1 LPTDIRPG
9 WQWQTLA
16 WCITSTFTTVKGFI
30 VQVLM
35 TNIQLCLGVSAEE
48 KNSFVTRN
56 FRLTKREKPR
66 SGGRKRRSSKKRFPC
81 RPQTCQVS
89 GNNNIFVQLFFSS
102 NVTSDTVTLT
112 NYVKNLNFCGRLY
125 SDSLVAKPLSDLY
138 FDNCSN
144 FQSNDW

>member
-1 LPTDIRPG
+1 M
-9 WQWQTLA
+9 A
-16 WCITSTFTTVKGFI
+16 NTSLVHY
-30 VQVLM
+30 V
-35 TNIQLCLGVSAEE
+35 NIYNRKKFYSAGPDDKYSSLLCLGVSAEE

-89 GNNNIFVQLFFSS
+89 GNNNVFVQLGFSS

-112 NYVKNLNFCGRLY
+112 NFVKNLNFCGRLY
-125 SDSLVAKPLSDLY
+125 SKQYSGQPFERPVL
-138 FDNCSN
+138 
-144 FQSNDW
+144 QQ

>member
-1 LPTDIRPG
+1 V
-9 WQWQTLA
+9 A
-16 WCITSTFTTVKGFI
+16 NTSLVHY
-30 VQVLM
+30 V
-35 TNIQLCLGVSAEE
+35 NIYNRKKFYSAGPDDKYSSLLCLGASAEE
-48 KNSFVTRN
+48 KYSFATRN

-89 GNNNIFVQLFFSS
+89 GNNNIFVQLVFSS
-102 NVTSDTVTLT
+102 NVTSDTVILT
-112 NYVKNLNFCGRLY
+112 KFVKNLNFCGRLY

-138 FDNCSN
+138 CNNSSN